1 MYDISRE
8 VGEKTDDLAAKLCM
22 LDKLRQYRC
31 QQPQSHNPLLHL
43 LFDWDKG
50 GGERH
55 QLVNALNEIKL
66 AHLAKK

>member
-1 MYDISRE
+1 MYDISQE
-8 VGEKTDDLAAKLCM
+8 VGEKADVLAAKLCM

-31 QQPQSHNPLLHL
+31 QQPQNHNPLLHL

-50 GGERH
+50 GGKRH